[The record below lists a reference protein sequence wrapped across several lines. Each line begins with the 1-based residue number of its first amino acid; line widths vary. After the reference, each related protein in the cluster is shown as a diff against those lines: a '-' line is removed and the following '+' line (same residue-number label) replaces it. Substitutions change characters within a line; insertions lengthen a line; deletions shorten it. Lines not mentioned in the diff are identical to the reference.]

1 MKVFWG
7 LGRLLTLLFWC
18 VVVVN
23 LLLPFV
29 HPLHLLVNLAGA
41 LLLALHGLE
50 LLFSR
55 LKGRANPW
63 RDRLRILLFGVFHLQ
78 PSRPRPLRRLL
89 PMRKLCLLAA
99 FISPWPAPRWSVS
112 KPIP

>member
-41 LLLALHGLE
+41 LLLLIHLLE
-50 LLFSR
+50 VLLCNR
-55 LKGRANPW
+55 NLKGRAHPW
-63 RDRLRILLFGVFHLQ
+63 RDRGRILLFGVFHLQ
-78 PSRPRPLRRLL
+78 T
-89 PMRKLCLLAA
+89 
-99 FISPWPAPRWSVS
+99 IPAPAAPEASS
-112 KPIP
+112 HA